1 MFKNVMQ
8 YLACIHDSWQ
18 RTNPENHDRISRMSA
33 AHLQCTRGDLESLAT
48 IPVDRAVPI
57 VTLIIDCTTDKKYFH
72 LTREGSHEVS
82 QASHTD
88 NEDHEDTIKERA
100 NTLFQER
107 AMTLFQQRVREIDV
121 TDGVNLA
128 DVADFSTPSVTS
140 DLTDTFR
147 WTEWTD
153 VDFRV
158 LIDECIAAAKEE
170 YEPGEGSGEEGDE
183 KSVSDTHKQLIS
195 RKHTDRVPLNN
206 VAGAISALA
215 TRMEPHQTLHILLTG
230 CNTTMLVLPLKHKL
244 SEELQSRV
252 WLLCTNEVWPSDLSS
267 CLWHHYGGLVSAD
280 LGAFRMNTRVL
291 LDDFTA
297 HWQRQMIVNPA
308 FEEARQSQVES
319 LADLVHLDRMDRV
332 TSVGGYPK
340 MELL

>member
-33 AHLQCTRGDLESLAT
+33 AHLQCTRGDLERLDT
-48 IPVDRAVPI
+48 IPVDHAVPI
-57 VTLIIDCTTDKKYFH
+57 VTLIIDCTTDKKHFH

-107 AMTLFQQRVREIDV
+107 VMTLFQERVREIDV
-121 TDGVNLA
+121 RLRADGVDLA
-128 DVADFSTPSVTS
+128 DVAYFDRWCGL
-140 DLTDTFR
+140 DR
-147 WTEWTD
+147 WTD
-153 VDFRV
+153 GVDFRV

-230 CNTTMLVLPLKHKL
+230 CNTSLLALPIKHKL